1 MVQEL
6 IIPAITQTSA
16 AMALGEK
23 FRLSNLFV
31 EIISFMRIV
40 FIDYKDQTIAI
51 HQGDR
56 FNLRQ

>member
-1 MVQEL
+1 
-6 IIPAITQTSA
+6 
-16 AMALGEK
+16 MALGEK